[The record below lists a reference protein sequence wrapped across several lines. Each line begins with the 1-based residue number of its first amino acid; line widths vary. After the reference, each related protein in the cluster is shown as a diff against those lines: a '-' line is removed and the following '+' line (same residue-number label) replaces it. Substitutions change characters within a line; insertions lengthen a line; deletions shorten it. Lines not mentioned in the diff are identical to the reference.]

1 MHEYVMEQNA
11 MDDKIIERCKTCKK
25 QCMQEDLNKSRSCR
39 AAIEQTSMDRT
50 TIKLLSRRQKLS
62 RWIKE
67 LSRNCRDCD
76 KKKLKSSI
84 DKPGIERCQGAVKI
98 V

>member
-25 QCMQEDLNKSRSCR
+25 QCTQEDLGGSRVVELLSSRSQPR
-39 AAIEQTSMDRT
+39 WIEHLSSRH
-50 TIKLLSRRQKLS
+50 KLSQWIENLSRSYQ
-62 RWIKE
+62 
-67 LSRNCRDCD
+67 DCD

-84 DKPGIERCQGAVKI
+84 DSLVVERCPAAVEI
-98 V
+98 A